1 MSKLDEL
8 VEFLES
14 DSGIEEIISD
24 NSAQIVGVD
33 DFAIVDSGNKV
44 VMMLDD
50 YNKNFT
56 EKMVNNFINVIEKVL
71 KMNK

>member
-8 VEFLES
+8 IEFLES
-14 DSGIEEIISD
+14 DSGVEEIISD
-24 NSAQIVGVD
+24 NSAQIVGID
-33 DFAIVDSGNKV
+33 DFAIVDSENKV

-56 EKMVNNFINVIEKVL
+56 EKMIDNFINVIESFK
-71 KMNK
+71 NE

>member
-8 VEFLES
+8 IEFLES

-33 DFAIVDSGNKV
+33 DFAIVDSENKV

-50 YNKNFT
+50 YNREFT
-56 EKMVNNFINVIEKVL
+56 EKMIDNFINVIESFK
-71 KMNK
+71 NE